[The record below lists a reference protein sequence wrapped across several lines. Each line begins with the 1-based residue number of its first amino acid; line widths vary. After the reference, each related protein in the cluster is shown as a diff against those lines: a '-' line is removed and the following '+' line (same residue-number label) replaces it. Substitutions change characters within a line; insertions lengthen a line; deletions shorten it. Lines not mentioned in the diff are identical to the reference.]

1 MPGQTIPGPETVPAP
16 LPVND
21 TLTLIGRGGGR
32 AAAGGGGAWTD
43 AVTVVSA
50 VMVTVQGSVPVQP
63 PPDHPTK
70 DAPSAGVSVNV
81 TAVPC
86 GNAAKQLAKSNPG
99 YAQSIPAG
107 ELDTVPAAKYP
118 DHETDRV

>member
-1 MPGQTIPGPETVPAP
+1 MPGQAIPGPETVPVP
-16 LPVND
+16 LPAND
-21 TLTLIGRGGGR
+21 TLTFIGSGGGVT
-32 AAAGGGGAWTD
+32 AGGGGAWAD

-50 VMVTVQGSVPVQP
+50 VMITVQGWVPAQP
-63 PPDHPTK
+63 PPDHPTNG
-70 DAPSAGVSVNV
+70 APSTGVSVNV

-86 GNAAKQLAKSNPG
+86 GNVAEQLATSNPG

-107 ELDTVPAAKYP
+107 ELDTVPAAEYAG